1 MHRWWW
7 STISWSTGT
16 TNVISWYNTIFNIWS
31 LFIIWTQFRHPHPQ
45 QNMFINIIC
54 KWSELVMAKNVY
66 LGFSSHGFTY
76 WWIFYFCS
84 AHCKHVPRS
93 TLTHSTN
100 EDLLNIKRKGDAKS
114 RTILPY
120 KMSSPIYLG
129 PTKSRHYFDALIK
142 NNSKN
147 KTYHTDQTILKT
159 KHSTL
164 TKQF

>member
-1 MHRWWW
+1 MFKVKYVALYIRHMHRWWW
-7 STISWSTGT
+7 STISWSAGT

-45 QNMFINIIC
+45 QNMFLNIIC

-100 EDLLNIKRKGDAKS
+100 EDLLNIKRKGDAKYRTLS
-114 RTILPY
+114 RTSDITETRNSCVIKVILLAC
-120 KMSSPIYLG
+120 S
-129 PTKSRHYFDALIK
+129 
-142 NNSKN
+142 
-147 KTYHTDQTILKT
+147 TYIDIFK
-159 KHSTL
+159 
-164 TKQF
+164 FY